1 MNTNDRLSESFR
13 NLTESFGER
22 LTELFREKECYIRIL
37 CAYNNYIATQKDN
50 KGFIYNFNSRQD
62 IIELLKRGTITTEDV
77 VTLGNQLKEQN
88 EHFFFADN
96 AVCEIVT
103 MKQITN
109 IISDYQNE
117 LAEYILK
124 NADKYFSLYKYILKI
139 NYI

>member
-22 LTELFREKECYIRIL
+22 LTELFREKECYIPIL
-37 CAYNNYIATQKDN
+37 CAYNDYIATQRDN
-50 KGFIYNFNSRQD
+50 KDFIYNFHSRED

-77 VTLGNQLKEQN
+77 VTLGNQLKERN

-103 MKQITN
+103 MKQMTN
-109 IISDYQNE
+109 IISDYQYE

-139 NYI
+139 NYM